1 MEGGPPRFTRDFSCP
16 TLLRNISDQLQISST
31 GVSPSMP
38 CFPKHFLYHPLYR
51 YESPTTP
58 DYQGRPVWALPRS
71 LATTRGVS
79 VDFLS
84 YRYLDG
90 SVPCVGSFV
99 TGHDSS
105 RVTPFGNPGI
115 IACLPAS
122 PGLSQAPTSFIA
134 SQRLGIH
141 RTPL

>member
-1 MEGGPPRFTRDFSCP
+1 LEGGPPRFMRDFSCP
-16 TLLRNISDQLQISST
+16 TLLRNISDRFSISHT
-31 GVSPSMP
+31 GVSPSTP
-38 CFPKHFLYHPLYR
+38 GLPRPFCYRLPYR

-58 DYQGRPVWALPRS
+58 SYRSRSVWAIPRS

-105 RVTPFGNPGI
+105 RVTPFGNLGI

-122 PGLSQAPTSFIA
+122 PSLSQAPTSFIA
-134 SQRLGIH
+134 SLRLGIH
-141 RTPL
+141 RTLL

>member
-1 MEGGPPRFTRDFSCP
+1 MEGGPPGFKRDFTCP
-16 TLLRNISDQLQISST
+16 TLLRNISGRLQISHT
-31 GVSPSMP
+31 GVSPSMLSY
-38 CFPKHFLYHPLYR
+38 PKLFCYHSPYR

-58 DYQGRPVWALPRS
+58 DHQGDLVWAIPRS

-79 VDFLS
+79 FDFLS
-84 YRYLDG
+84 YGYLDG
-90 SVPCVGSFV
+90 SVPRVGSFV

>member
-1 MEGGPPRFTRDFSCP
+1 MVPPDSCG
-16 TLLRNISDQLQISST
+16 ISRVPHYSGTSLSQLQISHT

-38 CFPKHFLYHPLYR
+38 DYPKSFCYPSLYR

-58 DYQGRPVWALPRS
+58 AYRGRTVWALPRS

-84 YRYLDG
+84 YGYLDG
-90 SVPCVGSFV
+90 SVPRVGSFV

>member
-1 MEGGPPRFTRDFSCP
+1 MLNYPKFFCYRPP
-16 TLLRNISDQLQISST
+16 
-31 GVSPSMP
+31 
-38 CFPKHFLYHPLYR
+38 YR

-58 DYQGRPVWALPRS
+58 TYRGRLVWAIPRS

-84 YRYLDG
+84 YGYLDG
-90 SVPCVGSFV
+90 SVPRVGSFV

-105 RVTPFGNPGI
+105 RVSPFGNLGI

-122 PGLSQAPTSFIA
+122 PSLSQAPTSFIA